1 MFVVGCGQFWKS
13 ARVNSSDH
21 QNAPSPPWRDC
32 LLLFAACFILHVAG
46 TWALP
51 LCDRDE
57 PRFAEATRE
66 MRERGD
72 WVVPWF
78 NNNPRYDKPPLV
90 YWLQAAAYRAF
101 GENEFSARL
110 PSVLSS
116 VLTSLA
122 IYGFGR
128 RMLGRAGGLWAA
140 ILFATCLQTLVHS
153 KLAVAD
159 MLMIL
164 FFTTASWCAWE
175 LTRKE
180 PNGSRPRWWWG
191 MAASLSLAFLAKG
204 PVGLLP
210 ILFPFCAA
218 IITRVPLPRKRI
230 RPVIVLLVVLAA
242 IACWGVPALL
252 QTKGEFW
259 DVGMGKHVFKRS
271 VGVLDGHG
279 GGTLLKYIST
289 LPLYFVTVFGS
300 FFPWSL
306 WLAWLVRRVWLRR
319 RTLDLDEAFLAGGT
333 LIVFGIFSLVRT
345 KLPHYTLPVFPFLCL
360 LLVREWQL
368 SGNSLL
374 WPRRAAAVMAAVML
388 PVSLL
393 LLPAVAKYFPS
404 HQLVK
409 QCGPWLQPEMEL
421 ASVGYNE
428 ASLCWYF
435 RAHIRGFHTSLEA
448 AALAEF
454 MNKPGPRVC
463 VLPTAQ
469 VGEVFPKL
477 PASWKRTDVSGFNLG
492 KGRRVELTALVKQD
506 PPAVR

>member
-1 MFVVGCGQFWKS
+1 MFVVGRSQFWKS
-13 ARVNSSDH
+13 QRVSFSNQQTAPASPWSD
-21 QNAPSPPWRDC
+21 A
-32 LLLFAACFILHVAG
+32 LLLFAVCFILHVAG

-66 MRERGD
+66 MRQRAD
-72 WVVPWF
+72 WIVPWF

-90 YWLQAAAYRAF
+90 YWLQASAYRMF

-128 RMLGRAGGLWAA
+128 RMLGRVGGIWAA
-140 ILFATCLQTLVHS
+140 LLFATCLQTFAHS

-164 FFTTASWCAWE
+164 FFTTASWCTWE
-175 LTRKE
+175 LTRNN
-180 PNGSRPRWWWG
+180 PDGSRPRWWW
-191 MAASLSLAFLAKG
+191 ALVASLALAFLAKG

-218 IITRVPLPRKRI
+218 IIMRAPSPRKRI
-230 RPVIVLLVVLAA
+230 RPALVLLLVLAV
-242 IACWGVPALL
+242 IACWGVPALM
-252 QTKGEFW
+252 QTGGDFW

-289 LPLYFVTVFGS
+289 IPLYFVLVFGS
-300 FFPWSL
+300 FFPWSI
-306 WLAWLVRRVWLRR
+306 WLVWLVRRLWQRR
-319 RTLDLDEAFLAGGT
+319 QALGPDEAFLAGGT

-360 LLVREWQL
+360 LLVREWQM
-368 SGNSLL
+368 SGSSLR
-374 WPRRAAAVMAAVML
+374 WPRRAAAVMTAAML
-388 PVSLL
+388 TVSLL
-393 LLPAVAKYFPS
+393 LLPVVARHFPS
-404 HQLVK
+404 YQLAK
-409 QCGPWLQPEMEL
+409 QCTPWLQPEMEL
-421 ASVGYNE
+421 ASASYNE

-435 RAHIRGFHTSLEA
+435 RAHIRGFHTSLET
-448 AALAEF
+448 AALVEF

-469 VGEVFPKL
+469 VGETFTTL
-477 PASWKRTDVSGFNLG
+477 PEEWKRTEVRGFNLG
-492 KGRRVELTALVKQD
+492 KGKWVELTALVKQD
-506 PPAVR
+506 PSAK